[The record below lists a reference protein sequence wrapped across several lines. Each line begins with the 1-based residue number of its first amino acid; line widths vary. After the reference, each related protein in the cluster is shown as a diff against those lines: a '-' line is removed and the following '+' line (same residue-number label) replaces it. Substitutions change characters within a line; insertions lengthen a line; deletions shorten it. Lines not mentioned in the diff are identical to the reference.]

1 MDTREAVQ
9 ILCDIVSQAKQHPRQ
24 ARITALGVGREFAEP
39 KPAKPKRKA
48 AKADPET
55 ESGADG

>member
-9 ILCDIVSQAKQHPRQ
+9 ILCDIVSQSKQHPRQ
-24 ARITALGVGREFAEP
+24 ARITALGVGREFVDT

-48 AKADPET
+48 AKAKFET
-55 ESGADG
+55 DSNADA